1 MPPPGRRSSI
11 ALTIVAVAVEL
22 HAQRHRAAPSTSDR
36 FCDFGTNVAGV
47 SVPAELCLRKFAD
60 VPTPRDLLFA
70 PNGDLFV
77 ASPKRRTPGAAPP
90 GAGAIFLFREGD
102 LGTPPARITFA
113 EGDAYQAV
121 HGILIAN
128 GFFYYTVAE
137 AVYRVPYAVGATAI
151 SPSTPAMVA
160 SFMPQSANIYFRFT
174 HSLAAANDGSLYVS

>member
-1 MPPPGRRSSI
+1 MTQCCIAI
-11 ALTIVAVAVEL
+11 ALVSLSAA
-22 HAQRHRAAPSTSDR
+22 AAPRRRAVPSVPIH
-36 FCDFGTNVAGV
+36 FCDGGSDVAGIT
-47 SVPAELCLRKFAD
+47 VPAEFCVRKFAD
-60 VPTPRDLLFA
+60 VPTPRVLLFA

-102 LGTPPARITFA
+102 LGAPPARITFA

-137 AVYRVPYAVGATAI
+137 AVYR
-151 SPSTPAMVA
+151 
-160 SFMPQSANIYFRFT
+160 
-174 HSLAAANDGSLYVS
+174 